1 MKVVKL
7 SDKKILRADSN
18 QYIKNC
24 DTEKAYALTYS
35 KYSSN
40 MLFLSKKHTE
50 YKFEE
55 STDSHWFIFPNWLYE
70 KLSYRDKAEFKA
82 FDDDELDRICEED
95 NAKHNPYK
103 NETCPIIKPY

>member
-7 SDKKILRADSN
+7 SDKKMLRADSN

-55 STDSHWFIFPNWLYE
+55 STNSHWFIFPNWLYE
-70 KLSYRDKAEFKA
+70 KLSDDDKLEYKA
-82 FDDDELDRICEED
+82 FNDKEIDRICNED
-95 NAKHNPYK
+95 MSKSNFGKA
-103 NETCPIIKPY
+103 ETCPIIRPY